1 MADGSGDELIAG
13 CIVSQTT
20 GTGSKVRSVP
30 EREIITILPFYS
42 HATSQSSC
50 RRTRADHSR
59 ADFGAPEL
67 TF

>member
-20 GTGSKVRSVP
+20 GTGSQVRPVP
-30 EREIITILPFYS
+30 HREIITTPPSYS
-42 HATSQSSC
+42 HATSQSSH